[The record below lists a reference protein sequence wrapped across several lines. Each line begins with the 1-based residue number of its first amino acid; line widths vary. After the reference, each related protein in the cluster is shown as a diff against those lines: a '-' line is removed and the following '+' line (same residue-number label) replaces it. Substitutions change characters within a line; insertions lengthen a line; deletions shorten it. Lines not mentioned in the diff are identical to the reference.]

1 MGKEKKVN
9 KNRKE
14 KQKKQKE
21 EKLIK
26 TFRIIDL
33 AFSNSVETT
42 EREERLLTRFFSNLP
57 VINFGHSLNNEVS
70 EKVNLGR
77 RESRD
82 PNACST

>member
-42 EREERLLTRFFSNLP
+42 EKEEMSKAGEGLTS
-57 VINFGHSLNNEVS
+57 SLS
-70 EKVNLGR
+70 R
-77 RESRD
+77 RSILILEMSAGEFMPRS
-82 PNACST
+82 CL

>member
-26 TFRIIDL
+26 TSRIIDL
-33 AFSNSVETT
+33 AFSNSVET
-42 EREERLLTRFFSNLP
+42 EERRETP
-57 VINFGHSLNNEVS
+57 DSLF
-70 EKVNLGR
+70 L
-77 RESRD
+77 
-82 PNACST
+82 